1 MRRALTDKVIRSP
14 GRGRCPPAG
23 CRQVFPRYVAVGN
36 SRKKP
41 VKRNV
46 LIPGR
51 VYADFDVDG
60 ELIGVEITC

>member
-36 SRKKP
+36 AKKVASRVP
-41 VKRNV
+41 
-46 LIPGR
+46 LLEGQ
-51 VYADFDVDG
+51 VYADFDADG
-60 ELIGVEITC
+60 NLIGVEILG